1 MNDPGCQRGARSRR
15 GGVRPARAWRV
26 LILAGLLVAAPVASS
41 AANGEDEER
50 SKAPEPEVRLPAY
63 PLPENLI
70 PFVVSATS
78 ENRFL
83 IDSESLT
90 TDRDGIVRY
99 TLVIISAS
107 GAENITYEGMNC
119 TTAERRLYA
128 MAHADRTWSRARS
141 DRWVKI
147 RMRDD
152 SLNRYHAALFQD
164 YFCPVGVP
172 FQSPDEIRRALRSGG
187 RSWVGGS

>member
-1 MNDPGCQRGARSRR
+1 M
-15 GGVRPARAWRV
+15 
-26 LILAGLLVAAPVASS
+26 LILAVLLVTARAASS
-41 AANGEDEER
+41 AAGGEDEER
-50 SKAPEPEVRLPAY
+50 RKAPEPEVGLPAY

-70 PFVVSATS
+70 PFVVSANS

-107 GAENITYEGMNC
+107 GAENISYEGMNC

-141 DRWVKI
+141 DRWMKI
-147 RMRDD
+147 QMRDY
-152 SLNRYHAALFQD
+152 SLNRYHATLFQE

-172 FQSPDEIRRALRSGG
+172 SQSPDEIRRALRSGG